1 MRSTDKSFIH
11 LFRKAAGY
19 RGKAPGG
26 LGKAQ
31 HSMGEKEKIM
41 ANFAIMG
48 FGTVGSGVASVLR
61 MNGDAIAERLGEP
74 LSLKYILDVRDLS
87 ATEYAGIAVKDFSVL
102 ENDPELD
109 VVVESIGGA
118 KVALEFTRRALM
130 AGKHVVTS
138 NKELVA
144 SHGRELLA
152 IAKEKNVNYLFEASV
167 GGGIP
172 VLRPLFQCLAGNQ
185 IEEIVGILNG
195 TTNYILTRM
204 IRGGVPF
211 DEALKEAQ
219 AKGYAEQN
227 PAADVEGLDAGRKI
241 CILSDLAWGREV
253 LPERIS
259 VQGISGLNLRDVE
272 TASKAG
278 YQVKLLGRA
287 VKLEDG
293 RHCAYVAPHLVR
305 EDCPVAGVDG
315 VFNAIMIRGN
325 AVGDVMFYGRGAGD
339 LPTASAVMGDV
350 IDALQHREKRRNLG
364 WGEGGDLADTGEL
377 SMCWY
382 LRGGFAVPQGCREI
396 GGGAVLTGPLSTKG
410 AKALAE
416 KLGAETILPV
426 LP

>member
-1 MRSTDKSFIH
+1 
-11 LFRKAAGY
+11 
-19 RGKAPGG
+19 
-26 LGKAQ
+26 
-31 HSMGEKEKIM
+31 M

-48 FGTVGSGVASVLR
+48 FGTVGSGVAEVLR
-61 MNGDAIAERLGEP
+61 MNSGLIAERLGEP
-74 LSLKYILDVRDLS
+74 LRLKYILDVRDLS
-87 ATEYAGIAVKDFSVL
+87 ATPYASVAVKDFAVL
-102 ENDPELD
+102 ENDPDLD

-118 KVALEFTRRALM
+118 KVALDFTRRALM

-144 SHGRELLA
+144 AHGKELLA

-185 IEEIVGILNG
+185 IEEIAGILNG

-204 IRGGVPF
+204 VNGGIPF

-241 CILSDLAWGREV
+241 CILSDLAWGKEV
-253 LPERIS
+253 LPDKIS
-259 VQGISGLNLRDVE
+259 VQGISGLDLQDVAI
-272 TASKAG
+272 ASKAG
-278 YQVKLLGRA
+278 YKVKLLGRA
-287 VKLEDG
+287 LRRADG
-293 RHCAYVAPHLVR
+293 TQYAYVAPHLVS
-305 EDCPVAGVDG
+305 EACPLAAAND

-364 WGEGGDLADTGEL
+364 WSESAPLAAFDGL
-377 SMCWY
+377 SMRWY
-382 LRGGFAVPQGCREI
+382 LRGGFQAPEGCEALS
-396 GGGAVLTGPLSTKG
+396 GGAVLTGVLTAG
-410 AKALAE
+410 EAKALAE
-416 KLGAETILPV
+416 NLGAEAILPV

>member
-1 MRSTDKSFIH
+1 
-11 LFRKAAGY
+11 
-19 RGKAPGG
+19 
-26 LGKAQ
+26 
-31 HSMGEKEKIM
+31 M

-48 FGTVGSGVASVLR
+48 FGTVGSGVAEVLR
-61 MNGDAIAERLGEP
+61 MNGESIAQKLGEP
-74 LSLKYILDVRDLS
+74 LNLKYILDVRDLS
-87 ATEYAGIAVKDFSVL
+87 ATPYAKQAVKDFAVL

-118 KVALEFTRRALM
+118 KVALEFTRRALL

-144 SHGRELLA
+144 THGRELLA

-185 IEEIVGILNG
+185 IQEIVGILNG

-204 IRGGVPF
+204 VKGGVTF
-211 DEALKEAQ
+211 AEALKEAQ
-219 AKGYAEQN
+219 SKGYAEAN

-253 LPERIS
+253 RPEAIS
-259 VQGISGLNLRDVE
+259 IQGISHLDLRDVDI
-272 TASKAG
+272 ASRAG
-278 YQVKLLGRA
+278 YRVKLLGRA
-287 VKLEDG
+287 LRLEDG
-293 RHCAYVAPHLVR
+293 RQAAYVAPHLVP
-305 EDCPVAGVDG
+305 EDCPIAPVDD

-350 IDALQHREKRRNLG
+350 LDALAHRNRRRDLG
-364 WGEGGDLADTGEL
+364 WSESAPLIDQEREL
-377 SMCWY
+377 PLYWY
-382 LRGGFAVPQGCREI
+382 LRGDFAQPEGSEKLAE
-396 GGGAVLTGPLSTKG
+396 GAYIVGPLSAQA
-410 AKALAE
+410 AKELAE
-416 KLGAETILPV
+416 QVKAAALMPV
-426 LP
+426 LR

>member
-1 MRSTDKSFIH
+1 
-11 LFRKAAGY
+11 
-19 RGKAPGG
+19 
-26 LGKAQ
+26 
-31 HSMGEKEKIM
+31 M
-41 ANFAIMG
+41 ANFAVMG
-48 FGTVGSGVASVLR
+48 FGTVGSGVAEVLR
-61 MNGDAIAERLGEP
+61 MNAASIEEKLGEP
-74 LSLKYILDVRDLS
+74 LKLKYILDVRDLS
-87 ATEYAGIAVKDFSVL
+87 ATPYADVAVKDFSVL

-118 KVALEFTRRALM
+118 KVALDFTRRALM

-144 SHGRELLA
+144 THGKELLA

-185 IEEIVGILNG
+185 IEEITGILNG

-204 IRGGVPF
+204 VKGGIPF

-241 CILSDLAWGREV
+241 CILSDLAWGKEV
-253 LPERIS
+253 LPENIS
-259 VQGISGLNLRDVE
+259 TQGISALDLKDVAI
-272 TASKAG
+272 ASEAG
-278 YQVKLLGRA
+278 YRVKLLGRA
-287 VKLEDG
+287 MKLADEKQA
-293 RHCAYVAPHLVR
+293 AYVAPHLVPV
-305 EDCPVAGVDG
+305 DCPAATVDD

-364 WGEGGDLADTGEL
+364 WSESAALASFDEL
-377 SMCWY
+377 TMPWY
-382 LRGGFAVPQGCREI
+382 LRGGFAAPADCKALSD
-396 GGGAVLTGPLSTKG
+396 GAVITKAMTARE

-416 KLGAETILPV
+416 KLGAEALLPV
-426 LP
+426 LE